1 MTDDPRTDP
10 PPSQN
15 DASRAEGVAVSR
27 RRVEPSRGILS
38 HYGIAFV
45 TAALF
50 VVLAISS
57 RPFFTT
63 MNLINVVDQQS
74 TVLIVGAAATL
85 IIIGGGFDLS
95 SSAVYVTCPLVM
107 FRIENATGNI
117 VLSLAAAL
125 LLGAAIGLANGLVAT
140 IGKVSS
146 FISTLASSF
155 MIYGL
160 GYIVSKQSI
169 LRAKGTGLRTIART
183 RILGI
188 PSSGWIAVV
197 VVLVFAMVLSFTK
210 FGRHVYAAGGNP
222 QAARLAGV
230 NVTFVRTITFALG
243 GLAAALAG
251 AVSSARSLTAQPSDD
266 FSLVFAVIAAV
277 VVGGTSITGGEGA
290 VWRTVCGAFFIAFLV
305 NGLNLI
311 GVDPV
316 YQRIIQG
323 AVILG
328 AVLIDGRSRRR
339 S

>member
-1 MTDDPRTDP
+1 MTDVHHLDP
-10 PPSQN
+10 PTSGP
-15 DASRAEGVAVSR
+15 DAPRDGVAGTR
-27 RRVEPSRGILS
+27 RRVESFRAALAN
-38 HYGIAFV
+38 YGIALV
-45 TAALF
+45 TVALF
-50 VVLAISS
+50 VALAIRS
-57 RPFFTT
+57 RPFLTT
-63 MNLINVVDQQS
+63 TNLVNVVDQQS

-95 SSAVYVTCPLVM
+95 LSALYVTCPLVM

-117 VLSLAAAL
+117 WLSLLGAL
-125 LLGAAIGLANGLVAT
+125 LLGTAIGMTNGLVAT
-140 IGKVSS
+140 IGKVNS

-169 LRAKGTGLRTIART
+169 LRTNGTGLRTIART
-183 RILGI
+183 RILAI
-188 PSSGWIAVV
+188 PSSGWIAIV
-197 VVLVFAMVLSFTK
+197 VVLLFAVVLSFTK

-222 QAARLAGV
+222 QGARLAGV
-230 NVTFVRTITFALG
+230 NVPVVRTITFALG

-328 AVLIDGRSRRR
+328 AVLIDSRSRRR